1 MPGCTVINLATRMCS
16 NFFTNSD
23 PIYFWQQTSEDITVT
38 VRMPQGATKGEVRFA
53 LTPDNISLGVQ
64 GFAPLLEGQLN
75 EPVDPE
81 ASTWIIKDDKRFASL
96 KTSPKGVSSMTV
108 SVLTGS

>member
-1 MPGCTVINLATRMCS
+1 MPGCTVINLATRTCS

-53 LTPDNISLGVQ
+53 LTPDSISLGVQ